1 LCPKMGF
8 IASSGNGLDTTRPRA
23 DAMKGVMN
31 MNIEPMI
38 SEKTRMAGMTP
49 EDRRLRQQW
58 VEDQYLTEREP
69 VRVPALIYRNNF
81 KRLFGYPLDMTFKF
95 LIKKHVMHPNTAIIT
110 RWLLG
115 KSLLMCTGM
124 GLALYYLRHN
134 QAHWERVSGFV
145 IIPARKPCYPG
156 DPGWDDPDHGKTTP
170 ESWCANRYFYD
181 RTIFLCPETLKTSSE
196 TATEISRRNAG
207 LL

>member
-1 LCPKMGF
+1 MGF

-81 KRLFGYPLDMTFKF
+81 KRLFGYPLDMTAKF
-95 LIKKHVMHPNTAIIT
+95 LISKHVLHPRTALVGRYMI
-110 RWLLG
+110 G
-115 KSLLMCTGM
+115 K
-124 GLALYYLRHN
+124 LALTLSGIAGVLYYFRHN
-134 QAHWERVSGFV
+134 QSHWERALV
-145 IIPARKPCYPG
+145 
-156 DPGWDDPDHGKTTP
+156 GW
-170 ESWCANRYFYD
+170 NV
-181 RTIFLCPETLKTSSE
+181 CPERKE
-196 TATEISRRNAG
+196 
-207 LL
+207 